1 MSNKEYFIIIV
12 QMLKRIHKRE
22 FYKKIYTYVKT
33 LSEMQG
39 D

>member
-1 MSNKEYFIIIV
+1 MSNEEYLLIIV

-22 FYKKIYTYVKT
+22 FWIKIYTYVKT
-33 LSEMQG
+33 LLEMQG